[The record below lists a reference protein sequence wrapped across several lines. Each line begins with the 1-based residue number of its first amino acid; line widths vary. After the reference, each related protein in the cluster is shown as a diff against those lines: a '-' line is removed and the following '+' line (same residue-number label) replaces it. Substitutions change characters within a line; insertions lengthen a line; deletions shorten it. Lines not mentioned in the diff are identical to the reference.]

1 MDRRIKRRPIQIKM
15 KTTIERVYEAL
26 NKVELKSEKIELG
39 AIDDLDGRYK
49 KIASEAPKIKNKI
62 LKLSSELSSVSNELD
77 NLQENY
83 QKLEGMAKELGANN
97 IEKRAKKMF
106 QVVGN
111 LSGSWGSSAIKIET
125 AAKDI

>member
-1 MDRRIKRRPIQIKM
+1 MNIQERIYSKLNSI
-15 KTTIERVYEAL
+15 
-26 NKVELKSEKIELG
+26 NKVELETHKIELG

-49 KIASEAPKIKNKI
+49 KIASKAPKIKQQI
-62 LKLSSELSSVSNELD
+62 LKLSSELSSVSDELD
-77 NLQENY
+77 NLQDNY
-83 QKLEGMAKELGANN
+83 KKLEGMAKELGADN

-111 LSGSWGSSAIKIET
+111 LSGSWGSSAIKIES

>member
-1 MDRRIKRRPIQIKM
+1 MNTQERIYSKLNSI
-15 KTTIERVYEAL
+15 

-62 LKLSSELSSVSNELD
+62 LKLANELEAVSNNLD
-77 NLQENY
+77 KLQDNY
-83 QKLEGMAKELGANN
+83 KKLEGMAKELGADN
-97 IEKRAKKMF
+97 IEKRAKMMF
-106 QVVGN
+106 KVVGN
-111 LSGSWGSSAIKIET
+111 LSGSWGSSAIKIES

>member
-1 MDRRIKRRPIQIKM
+1 M

>member
-1 MDRRIKRRPIQIKM
+1 M
-15 KTTIERVYEAL
+15 KTTLEKVFEAL

-97 IEKRAKKMF
+97 IEKRAKKN
-106 QVVGN
+106 V
-111 LSGSWGSSAIKIET
+111 SSSWKSKWFLGKFCN
-125 AAKDI
+125 KNRNCC